1 MKKLLEISLFYK
13 CLPKTTTLWGRVPEI
28 QRERDIFFLS
38 FWAICCPFTPPLPPP
53 PLTTRKMKKQ
63 LEMYSFYTCVPK
75 ITIVWCML
83 PEIWKEQDNFLSFW
97 VIFCSFTLLLT
108 PKMKIWKKCTKTLDY
123 FLLFMGFNQ
132 PSHMVKQNFQLK
144 RISQSGQDMFLLCLV
159 NTKTKQNVFNWT
171 KANIFLTVIWSCCQP
186 SFYSSCSVNACWN
199 CQA

>member
-28 QRERDIFFLS
+28 QRERHFF
-38 FWAICCPFTPPLPPP
+38 FCHFGPFAALLPPPLPP

-63 LEMYSFYTCVPK
+63 LEMHSFYTCVPK
-75 ITIVWCML
+75 IMIVWCML

-159 NTKTKQNVFNWT
+159 NSKTKHKMSLTEPRQRYFWLSFGHA
-171 KANIFLTVIWSCCQP
+171 ANLSILL
-186 SFYSSCSVNACWN
+186 A
-199 CQA
+199 A